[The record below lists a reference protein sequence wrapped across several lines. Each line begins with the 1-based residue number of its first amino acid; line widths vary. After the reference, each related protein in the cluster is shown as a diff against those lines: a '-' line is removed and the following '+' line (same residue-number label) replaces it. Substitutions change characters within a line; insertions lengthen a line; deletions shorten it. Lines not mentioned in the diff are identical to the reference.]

1 MLDLLLLAQ
10 KQFDLIRQ
18 TSQVCQHSSEC
29 LLINGS
35 THLGELHSQH
45 VKCGQLCTVSLGRCN
60 GNLGTCPGVHN
71 TVRFSGNGAAHYV
84 HDTQYLEALCLRFP
98 KSCQRICSLTG
109 LTDDDDHVA
118 LLQDGITIT
127 EFAGHVHLY
136 RNSCQTFDDIFRG
149 NTGVICG
156 AAGHNMDLGDLLN
169 LLIAH
174 IQFFDDDIII
184 LDTGRN
190 GIVDRLRLLVDL
202 LQHEMLIAAFFRSI
216 GIPVDRHRF
225 FGDLFFVH

>member
-1 MLDLLLLAQ
+1 MELLL
-10 KQFDLIRQ
+10 
-18 TSQVCQHSSEC
+18 V
-29 LLINGS
+29 NGS

-60 GNLGTCPGVHN
+60 GDLRTCPGVHN
-71 TVRFSGNGAAHYV
+71 TVRFSGDGAA
-84 HDTQYLEALCLRFP
+84 DDIDNTQYLEALCLGFP
-98 KSCQRICSLTG
+98 QSCQRIRRLTG
-109 LTDDDDHVA
+109 LADNDDHIA

-127 EFAGHVHLY
+127 EFAGHIHLY
-136 RNSCQTFDDIFRG
+136 RDSCQTFNDIFCG

-156 AAGHNMDLGDLLN
+156 TAGHDMDLCDLLN

-190 GIVDRLRLLVDL
+190 GIVDRLRLFVDL
-202 LQHEMLIAAFFRSI
+202 FQHEMLIAALFRSI
-216 GIPVDRHRF
+216 GIPVDGHGGFR
-225 FGDLFFVH
+225 DLFFVH